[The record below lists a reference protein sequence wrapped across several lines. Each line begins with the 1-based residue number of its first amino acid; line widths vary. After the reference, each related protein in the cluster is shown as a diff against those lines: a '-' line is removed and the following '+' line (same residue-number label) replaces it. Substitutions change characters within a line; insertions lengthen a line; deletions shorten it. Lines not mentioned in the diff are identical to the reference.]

1 MTMQDTTAT
10 LLDIRPLAQGYQVLT
25 FQAPEIAAIAQPGQF
40 VHVQIPTL
48 EASRLRRPF
57 SIYDADPATGKLY
70 VLYKV
75 VGFGTQRLAALPVGS
90 QLQILGPIGRP
101 FPLNPTGTPYLVG
114 GGYGVAPLWFLATR
128 LPRKGILFVG
138 GRTAADILETE
149 RFVQLGWDVRIATQ
163 DGSAGE
169 QGLVTL
175 PLDAALEQN
184 PDAELYAC
192 GPDGMLRAVGE
203 RAMAKNIKGWLS
215 LDKHMVCGVGACL
228 ACVQKIRKED
238 DGTEVLAR
246 VCVDGPVFES
256 REIVW

>member
-1 MTMQDTTAT
+1 MYDAKAT
-10 LLDIRPLAQGYQVLT
+10 LIHVRPLTQGYSVLT
-25 FQAPEIAAIAQPGQF
+25 FHVPEIAKAAQPGQF
-40 VHVQIPTL
+40 VHVRIPSI

-57 SIYDADPATGKLY
+57 SIYDANPEEGLLY

-75 VGFGTQRLAALPVGS
+75 VGFGTQKLSELPVGTTMD
-90 QLQILGPIGRP
+90 ILGPIGTP
-101 FPLNPTGTPYLVG
+101 FPLEASGTPYLVG

-128 LPRKGILFVG
+128 LPQKGILFVG
-138 GRTAADILETE
+138 GRTAQDILETE
-149 RFVQLGWDVRIATQ
+149 RFVDAGWDVRIATQ
-163 DGSAGE
+163 DGSLGT

-175 PLDAALEQN
+175 PLDEALAEN
-184 PDAELYAC
+184 PKAELYAC

-203 RAMAKNIKGWLS
+203 RAMKYDIKGWLS

-228 ACVQKIRKED
+228 ACVQKIRTAAGD
-238 DGTEVLAR
+238 EVLKR